1 MAQRLN
7 QFRLLTMHGVVR
19 PRAGSEARIRNDL
32 YLVGAVKLMY
42 SHVLHED
49 IRLIGY
55 EVPLQSGQKRGNCID
70 LFGYDAKHNP
80 YIIELKVGASG
91 DDLPKVIR
99 QITDYEKMLIQHL
112 SSIETEIR
120 EKLFLDEFKL
130 TRKVKKIILASREYY
145 DKNPWKGFKDSDI
158 LFCYFYGKENVDDLV
173 EKATGERIVS
183 LSIHNKPKKRG
194 LI

>member
-42 SHVLHED
+42 SRVLHED
-49 IRLIGY
+49 VRLVGY
-55 EVPLQSGQKRGNCID
+55 EVPLQTGQKRGNCID
-70 LFGYDAKHNP
+70 LFGYDEEHNP
-80 YIIELKVGASG
+80 YIIELKTGVSG
-91 DDLPKVIR
+91 DDLPKIIK
-99 QITDYEKMLIQHL
+99 QINDYETMLIPHL
-112 SSIETEIR
+112 SNIETEIR
-120 EKLFLDEFKL
+120 EKLFLAEFQL

-145 DKNPWKGFKDSDI
+145 DKNPWKAYKDSDI

-173 EKATGERIVS
+173 EKATGEKIVS
-183 LSIHNKPKKRG
+183 LSIHNKPKKG
-194 LI
+194 A

>member
-42 SHVLHED
+42 SRVLHED

-70 LFGYDAKHNP
+70 LFGYDANHNP

-99 QITDYEKMLIQHL
+99 QITDYEKMLIPHL

-120 EKLFLDEFKL
+120 EKLFLAEFKL

-183 LSIHNKPKKRG
+183 LSIHNKPKKG
-194 LI
+194 A

>member
-1 MAQRLN
+1 
-7 QFRLLTMHGVVR
+7 
-19 PRAGSEARIRNDL
+19 L

-42 SHVLHED
+42 SRVLHED

-70 LFGYDAKHNP
+70 LFGYDANHNP

-99 QITDYEKMLIQHL
+99 QITDYEKMLIPHL

-120 EKLFLDEFKL
+120 EKLFLAEFKL

-183 LSIHNKPKKRG
+183 LSIHNKPKKG
-194 LI
+194 A

>member
-42 SHVLHED
+42 SRVLHED

-70 LFGYDAKHNP
+70 LFGYDANHNP

-91 DDLPKVIR
+91 DDLPKVIK
-99 QITDYEKMLIQHL
+99 QINDYEEMLIKHL
-112 SSIETEIR
+112 GCIETEIN
-120 EKLFLDEFKL
+120 EKLFLNDFKL
-130 TRKVKKIILASREYY
+130 TRNVKKIILASREYY
-145 DKNPWKGFKDSDI
+145 DKNPWKAYKESDI

-173 EKATGERIVS
+173 EKATGEKIVS
-183 LSIHNKPKKRG
+183 LSIHNKPKKG
-194 LI
+194 A